1 MPQRTGKVVFK
12 KILAD
17 QFLGA
22 PFFAVTFFLGAGLLE
37 GHTLA
42 ESWKEFKEKFPA
54 VYAVSC
60 IFTGTS
66 TDLLF
71 LPSFLFFP
79 WLMLFSFSLSLSS
92 YSVWGAEVF
101 LQPAFPTH

>member
-66 TDLLF
+66 TVLPF
-71 LPSFLFFP
+71 LPL
-79 WLMLFSFSLSLSS
+79 
-92 YSVWGAEVF
+92 G
-101 LQPAFPTH
+101 

>member
-42 ESWKEFKEKFPA
+42 ESWKEFKQKFPA
-54 VYAVSC
+54 VYAVSY
-60 IFTGTS
+60 IKKLFYGKHSTIGTYYIMMVKNIKRWRWYA
-66 TDLLF
+66 
-71 LPSFLFFP
+71 PQ
-79 WLMLFSFSLSLSS
+79 
-92 YSVWGAEVF
+92 G
-101 LQPAFPTH
+101 